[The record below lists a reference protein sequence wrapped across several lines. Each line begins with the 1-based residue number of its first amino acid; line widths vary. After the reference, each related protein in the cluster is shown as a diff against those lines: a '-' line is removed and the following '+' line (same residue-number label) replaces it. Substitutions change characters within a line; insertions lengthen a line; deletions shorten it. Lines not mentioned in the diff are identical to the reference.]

1 MMTVVLALGFYCG
14 LNFMSTPPPSSLY
27 TVYDEFSRDPLSS
40 SPIGDDDQ
48 PIEPISDISIDRI
61 NRSMFK

>member
-1 MMTVVLALGFYCG
+1 MHILPF
-14 LNFMSTPPPSSLY
+14 SSA
-27 TVYDEFSRDPLSS
+27 DEFSRDPLSS
-40 SPIGDDDQ
+40 VPMGGDDQ